1 MISKRRLCLIILRL
15 YRSQGT
21 RIWLKDPDVVWK
33 AGTVIEDFD
42 GKKVTVESEEDGET
56 NVIQVKNVETDLPPL
71 RNPDILV
78 GENDL
83 TRYNLL

>member
-1 MISKRRLCLIILRL
+1 MISKKLRSIILRL
-15 YRSQGT
+15 FRSQGT

-33 AGTVIEDFD
+33 AGTVVEDFD
-42 GKKVTVESEEDGET
+42 GKQVTVESEEDGET

-83 TRYNLL
+83 TRYKLL

>member
-1 MISKRRLCLIILRL
+1 MIILCLFSL
-15 YRSQGT
+15 QGT
-21 RIWLKDPDVVWK
+21 RIRLKDPEVVWK

-42 GKKVTVESEEDGET
+42 GKNVTVESEEDGET
-56 NVIQVKNVETDLPPL
+56 KVIQVKNVEADLPPL

-83 TRYNLL
+83 TR